1 MSICKFAGIH
11 SRLSARIL
19 PALLML
25 TVASAVCFAQTKPT
39 RISPAID
46 NAQLTQL
53 RGNVSPMARPEFDHG
68 RVDGDMKMEGM
79 KLILS
84 PTAAQQAAL
93 DTLLAQQQDR
103 SSPNYHRWLTPEQF
117 ADRFGLSRADLS
129 TAANWLESQGFTVTD
144 LARGRNYIAF
154 SGTATQVEEAF
165 HTQIHQY
172 VVNGQTRYANATEP
186 SIPTALA
193 GVVTAVGSLHNFAP
207 ETRLVRPNPRVTSTQ
222 TGNHYVAPGDYY
234 TIYDV
239 NSLFNTGIDG
249 TGQSVAVMGQTDLYN
264 CTLPGYTNT
273 TCPAADV
280 LANADIITF
289 RSLAGLSAPNI
300 QVRLVTTD
308 PGLSTS
314 DVDEASLDVEWAG
327 ATAKN
332 AKIIYVIGNPNTGGG
347 AFDALVYA
355 VSNNLAP
362 VISISYGLCEPQI
375 DSATQSAVGNAASQA
390 ATQGQTIVAPAGD
403 TGAADCDTGSVAT
416 QGLAVDFPGSIP
428 TVTSMG
434 GNEFTGDS
442 ASLTTT
448 QYWTGATND
457 TSASAIS
464 YIPEMVWND
473 TVADGTLAAGG
484 GGVSILYGVPAW
496 QATLTLPNNDQGKP
510 GRATPDISLNAS
522 ADHDG
527 LLICSQGLCQCSQAT
542 LNGPCVAPG
551 WRSQSDGSF
560 NPIGGTSASVPTF
573 AGVVA
578 LIVQKQNEAQG
589 NINPVLYGLAGNT
602 STYAAA
608 FHDITT
614 GNNIVPCTIGTK
626 DCPASSGGEIGY
638 SAGTGYDVASGW
650 GSVDVS
656 ALVSAW
662 NGASNPDF
670 TLNLN
675 NSTLAITSGGSGS
688 DAISVVAL
696 GGFSDTVSLTCSV
709 AASLGATT
717 CSISPTSLNGSG
729 MAVLTIMAATSGT
742 PLTGN
747 VTVAATSG
755 AIIHTAAAAVTV
767 NQGFTL
773 SASSPSLTI
782 GGGGTGTDLITV
794 TTLAG
799 FSGVINL
806 SCSVAGLSAT
816 TCSVSPASLSS
827 SGTSTLTINAATLT
841 SRLDRPS
848 SLSPRGLGIESSFL
862 FAAVLLVPRR
872 NPSRTARR
880 KRLSCSSLLGLLV
893 ITLMLTMASCG
904 SSSGGASRT
913 PLNGTVT
920 VTGTGAT
927 VTNSVQI
934 AVTIN

>member
-1 MSICKFAGIH
+1 MRTTS
-11 SRLSARIL
+11 LLTARIL
-19 PALLML
+19 PGLLML
-25 TVASAVCFAQTKPT
+25 TVLSAVSFTQTEST
-39 RISPAID
+39 RISQTID
-46 NAQLTQL
+46 NGQLSQL
-53 RGNVSPMARPEFDHG
+53 RGNVSPLARSEFDRG
-68 RVDGDMKMEGM
+68 RVDGDMNMEGM
-79 KLILS
+79 KLIFS

-117 ADRFGLSRADLS
+117 ADRFGLSRSDLS
-129 TAANWLESQGFTVTD
+129 TAANWLEAQGFTVTD
-144 LARGRNYIAF
+144 LARGGNYIAF
-154 SGTATQVEEAF
+154 SGTATQVEAAF
-165 HTQIHQY
+165 HTQIHHY
-172 VVNGQTRYANATEP
+172 VVNGQTHYANATEP
-186 SIPTALA
+186 SIPSALA
-193 GVVTAVGSLHNFAP
+193 GEVTAVGSLHNFAP
-207 ETRLVRPNPRVTSTQ
+207 EPRLMKPNPRVTSTQ
-222 TGNHYVAPGDYY
+222 TGNHFVAPGDYY
-234 TIYDV
+234 TIYDI
-239 NSLFNTGIDG
+239 NPLFNTGIDG
-249 TGQSVAVMGQTDLYN
+249 TGQSIAVMGQSDLYN
-264 CTLPGYTNT
+264 CTVPGFTNA
-273 TCPAADV
+273 TCPTADI

-327 ATAKN
+327 AIGKN

-403 TGAADCDTGSVAT
+403 SGAADCDTGSVAT
-416 QGLAVDFPGSIP
+416 HGLAVDFPGSIP

-434 GNEFTGDS
+434 GSEFTGDS

-473 TVADGTLAAGG
+473 TVTDKMLAAGG
-484 GGVSILYGVPAW
+484 GGISILYGVPSW
-496 QATLTLPNNDQGKP
+496 QANLTLPLNDQGQP

-551 WRSQSDGSF
+551 WRSQSNPPSF
-560 NPIGGTSASVPTF
+560 TVVGGTSASVPTF

-589 NINPVLYGLAGNT
+589 NVNPALYALAGNA

-626 DCPASSGGEIGY
+626 DCPPSTGGQIGY

-662 NGASNPDF
+662 ISPDF
-670 TLNLN
+670 GLALN
-675 NSTLAITSGGSGS
+675 NNGMLAITSGGSGTETIDVLAFNS
-688 DAISVVAL
+688 FD
-696 GGFSDTVSLTCSV
+696 GTVSLTCTVDS
-709 AASLGATT
+709 SLGATT
-717 CSISPTSLNGSG
+717 CSIIPSSINVSG
-729 MAVLTIMAATSGT
+729 PAVLTIIAATNTSAT

-747 VTVAATSG
+747 VTVTGTSG
-755 AIIHTAAAAVTV
+755 GLIRTAVVAVTV

-773 SASSPSLTI
+773 SASSSSLTI
-782 GGGGTGTDLITV
+782 SSGGTGTDTITV

-799 FSGVINL
+799 FSGTINL
-806 SCSVAGLSAT
+806 SCSVAGLGT
-816 TCSVSPASLSS
+816 TGCSLSPASLTA
-827 SGTSTLTINAATLT
+827 SGTSTLTINAAMLT
-841 SRLDRPS
+841 SRLDRPP
-848 SLSPRGLGIESSFL
+848 SLSPRGFGIESSLL

-872 NPSRTARR
+872 NRSGTVRK
-880 KRLSCSSLLGLLV
+880 KRLCWSSLLGLLV
-893 ITLMLTMASCG
+893 IAMMLIMASCG
-904 SSSGGASRT
+904 GSSSKPPLT

-934 AVTIN
+934 AVTID

>member
-25 TVASAVCFAQTKPT
+25 TVVSAVCFAQTKST
-39 RISPAID
+39 ERISRAID

-53 RGNVSPMARPEFDHG
+53 RGNVSPMARPEFDRG
-68 RVDGDMKMEGM
+68 RVNGDMKMEGM
-79 KLILS
+79 KLIFS
-84 PTAAQQAAL
+84 PTAAQQAVL

-117 ADRFGLSRADLS
+117 ADRFGLSRTDLS

-154 SGTATQVEEAF
+154 SGTATQVEGAF

-172 VVNGQTRYANATEP
+172 VVNGQAHYANATEP
-186 SIPTALA
+186 SIPSALA

-207 ETRLVRPNPRVTSTQ
+207 EPRLVKPNPRVTSTQ
-222 TGNHYVAPGDYY
+222 TGNHFVAPGDYY
-234 TIYDV
+234 TIYDI
-239 NSLFNTGIDG
+239 NPLFSTGIDG
-249 TGQSVAVMGQTDLYN
+249 TGQSIAVMGQTDLYN

-280 LANADIITF
+280 LANADVITF

-300 QVRLVTTD
+300 QVRLVSAD
-308 PGLSTS
+308 PGLATS

-375 DSATQSAVGNAASQA
+375 DSGTQSAIGNAASQA
-390 ATQGQTIVAPAGD
+390 ATQGQTIVAPSGD
-403 TGAADCDTGSVAT
+403 AGAADCDTGSVAT

-434 GNEFTGDS
+434 GSEFTGDS

-484 GGVSILYGVPAW
+484 GGISIFYGVPAW

-510 GRATPDISLNAS
+510 GRATPDISLDAS
-522 ADHDG
+522 SDHDG

-542 LNGPCVAPG
+542 LNAPCVAPG
-551 WRSQSDGSF
+551 WRNSSNETFD
-560 NPIGGTSASVPTF
+560 PIGGTSASVPTF

-578 LIVQKQNEAQG
+578 LIVQKQNDAQG

-614 GNNIVPCTIGTK
+614 GNNIVPCMIGTT
-626 DCPASSGGEIGY
+626 DCPQSTGGEIGY
-638 SAGTGYDVASGW
+638 SAGPGYDVASGW

-656 ALVSAW
+656 ALVAVW
-662 NGASNPDF
+662 DGPANPDF
-670 TLNLN
+670 
-675 NSTLAITSGGSGS
+675 
-688 DAISVVAL
+688 
-696 GGFSDTVSLTCSV
+696 SL
-709 AASLGATT
+709 AAS
-717 CSISPTSLNGSG
+717 
-729 MAVLTIMAATSGT
+729 
-742 PLTGN
+742 
-747 VTVAATSG
+747 
-755 AIIHTAAAAVTV
+755 
-767 NQGFTL
+767 
-773 SASSPSLTI
+773 SSSLTI
-782 GGGGTGTDLITV
+782 GSGGTSTDTITATAV
-794 TTLAG
+794 GG
-799 FSGVINL
+799 FSGTINL
-806 SCSVAGLSAT
+806 SCSVTGLSTT
-816 TCSVSPASLSS
+816 TCSLSPASLTG

-848 SLSPRGLGIESSFL
+848 PLSPRGLGIESSFL

-880 KRLSCSSLLGLLV
+880 KRLFSCSLLGLLV
-893 ITLMLTMASCG
+893 VTIMLSTTSCGGG
-904 SSSGGASRT
+904 SSSKPPPPT
-913 PLNGTVT
+913 PLNGTVI
-920 VTGTGAT
+920 VTGTSAALT
-927 VTNSVQI
+927 HTVQI

>member
-1 MSICKFAGIH
+1 MSIFKFAGIH
-11 SRLSARIL
+11 TRLSARIL

-25 TVASAVCFAQTKPT
+25 TVVSAVCFAQTKST
-39 RISPAID
+39 ARISPAID

-53 RGNVSPMARPEFDHG
+53 RENVSPMACPEFDHG
-68 RVDGDMKMEGM
+68 RADGSMKMEGM
-79 KLILS
+79 KLIFS

-117 ADRFGLSRADLS
+117 ADRFGLGRTDLS

-165 HTQIHQY
+165 HTQIHHY
-172 VVNGQTRYANATEP
+172 VVNGQTHYANATEP
-186 SIPTALA
+186 SIPSALA
-193 GVVTAVGSLHNFAP
+193 VVVTAVGSLHNFAP
-207 ETRLVRPNPRVTSTQ
+207 KPRLVRPNPRVTSTQ
-222 TGNHYVAPGDYY
+222 TGKHFVAPGDYY
-234 TIYDV
+234 TIYDI
-239 NSLFNTGIDG
+239 NPLFNTGIDG
-249 TGQSVAVMGQTDLYN
+249 TGQSIAVMGQTDLYN
-264 CTLPGYTNT
+264 CTLPGFTNT
-273 TCPAADV
+273 PCPAADV
-280 LANADIITF
+280 VANADIITF

-300 QVRLVTTD
+300 QVQLVTTD

-314 DVDEASLDVEWAG
+314 DVDEANLDIEWAG
-327 ATAKN
+327 AIAKN

-355 VSNNLAP
+355 VNKNLAP

-375 DSATQSAVGNAASQA
+375 DSSTQTLVTNATNQA
-390 ATQGQTIVAPAGD
+390 AAQGQTVVAPAGD
-403 TGAADCDTGSVAT
+403 SGAADCDTGSSAT
-416 QGLAVDFPGSIP
+416 HGLAVDFPGSIP

-434 GNEFTGDS
+434 GSEFTGDS

-457 TSASAIS
+457 TSPSAIS

-484 GGVSILYGVPAW
+484 GGISILYGVPAW

-542 LNGPCVAPG
+542 LNAPCVAPG
-551 WRSQSDGSF
+551 WRSQSNPPSF
-560 NPIGGTSASVPTF
+560 TVVGGTSAGVPTF

-626 DCPASSGGEIGY
+626 DCPSSSGGQIGY

-656 ALVSAW
+656 ALVAAW
-662 NGASNPDF
+662 DGASNPDF
-670 TLNLN
+670 
-675 NSTLAITSGGSGS
+675 
-688 DAISVVAL
+688 
-696 GGFSDTVSLTCSV
+696 SL
-709 AASLGATT
+709 AAS
-717 CSISPTSLNGSG
+717 
-729 MAVLTIMAATSGT
+729 
-742 PLTGN
+742 
-747 VTVAATSG
+747 
-755 AIIHTAAAAVTV
+755 
-767 NQGFTL
+767 
-773 SASSPSLTI
+773 SSSLTI
-782 GGGGTGTDLITV
+782 GSGGTGTDTITA
-794 TTLAG
+794 TAIGG
-799 FSGVINL
+799 FSGTINL
-806 SCSVAGLSAT
+806 SCSVAGLSTT
-816 TCSVSPASLSS
+816 TCSLSPASLTG

-848 SLSPRGLGIESSFL
+848 SLSPRGLGVESSFL

-872 NPSRTARR
+872 DPSRTARQ
-880 KRLSCSSLLGLLV
+880 KRLFSRSLLGLLV
-893 ITLMLTMASCG
+893 MSIVLSTTSCGGG
-904 SSSGGASRT
+904 SSSKAPPT

-920 VTGTGAT
+920 VTGTSAALT
-927 VTNSVQI
+927 HSVQI

>member
-1 MSICKFAGIH
+1 MRTTS
-11 SRLSARIL
+11 LLTARIL
-19 PALLML
+19 PGLLML
-25 TVASAVCFAQTKPT
+25 TVLSAVSFTQTEST
-39 RISPAID
+39 RISQTID
-46 NAQLTQL
+46 NGQLSQL
-53 RGNVSPMARPEFDHG
+53 RGNVSPLARSEFDRG
-68 RVDGDMKMEGM
+68 RVDGDMNMEGM
-79 KLILS
+79 KLIFS

-117 ADRFGLSRADLS
+117 ADRFGLSRSDLS
-129 TAANWLESQGFTVTD
+129 TAANWLEAQGFTVTG

-154 SGTATQVEEAF
+154 SGTAGQVDTSF
-165 HTQIHQY
+165 HTEIHQY
-172 VVNGQTRYANATEP
+172 VVNGQTHYANATEP
-186 SIPTALA
+186 SIPSALA

-207 ETRLVRPNPRVTSTQ
+207 EPRLAKPNPRVTSTQ
-222 TGNHYVAPGDYY
+222 TGNHFVAPGDYY

-249 TGQSVAVMGQTDLYN
+249 TGQSIAVMGQTDLYN
-264 CTLPGYTNT
+264 CTLPGFTNA

-314 DVDEASLDVEWAG
+314 DVGEASLDVEWAG

-403 TGAADCDTGSVAT
+403 SGAADCDTGSVAT

-428 TVTSMG
+428 TVTTMG
-434 GNEFTGDS
+434 GSEFMGDS
-442 ASLTTT
+442 ASLSTT

-457 TSASAIS
+457 INSSAIS

-484 GGVSILYGVPAW
+484 GGISTLFGVPAW
-496 QATLTLPNNDQGKP
+496 QASLTLPLNDQGMP
-510 GRATPDISLNAS
+510 GRAIPDLSLNAS

-542 LNGPCVAPG
+542 LNAPCVAPG
-551 WRSQSDGSF
+551 WRSQSNPPSF
-560 NPIGGTSASVPTF
+560 TVVGGTSAGVPTF

-589 NINPVLYGLAGNT
+589 NVNPVLYGLAGNT

-626 DCPASSGGEIGY
+626 DCPSSSGGQIGY

-656 ALVSAW
+656 ALASAW
-662 NGASNPDF
+662 DGASNPDF
-670 TLNLN
+670 
-675 NSTLAITSGGSGS
+675 
-688 DAISVVAL
+688 
-696 GGFSDTVSLTCSV
+696 SL
-709 AASLGATT
+709 AAS
-717 CSISPTSLNGSG
+717 
-729 MAVLTIMAATSGT
+729 
-742 PLTGN
+742 
-747 VTVAATSG
+747 
-755 AIIHTAAAAVTV
+755 
-767 NQGFTL
+767 
-773 SASSPSLTI
+773 SSSLTI
-782 GGGGTGTDLITV
+782 GSGGTGTDTIT
-794 TTLAG
+794 AAAIGG
-799 FSGVINL
+799 FSGTINL
-806 SCSVAGLSAT
+806 SCSVRS
-816 TCSVSPASLSS
+816 
-827 SGTSTLTINAATLT
+827 
-841 SRLDRPS
+841 
-848 SLSPRGLGIESSFL
+848 
-862 FAAVLLVPRR
+862 
-872 NPSRTARR
+872 
-880 KRLSCSSLLGLLV
+880 
-893 ITLMLTMASCG
+893 
-904 SSSGGASRT
+904 
-913 PLNGTVT
+913 
-920 VTGTGAT
+920 
-927 VTNSVQI
+927 
-934 AVTIN
+934 